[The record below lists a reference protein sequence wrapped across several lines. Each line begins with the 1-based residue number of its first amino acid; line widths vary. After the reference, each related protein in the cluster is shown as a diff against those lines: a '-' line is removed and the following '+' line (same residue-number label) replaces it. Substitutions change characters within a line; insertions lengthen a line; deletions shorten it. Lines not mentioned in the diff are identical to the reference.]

1 MYAFLGSFIS
11 AIVASAVILI
21 VGVLGYARQFS
32 FFESLAYGTLISASD
47 TVAVLAI
54 LKAVNANA
62 TLTNLV
68 WRGGEG

>member
-11 AIVASAVILI
+11 AFVASAVVLI
-21 VGVLGYARQFS
+21 AGRLGYCREFS
-32 FFESLAYGTLISASD
+32 FFESATYGTLISASD

-54 LKAVNANA
+54 LKAVNANE

-68 WRGGEG
+68 I